1 MPRKTYTDEFR
12 RHLVALVLEG
22 RTPEQL
28 AREYEPAAKTI
39 RDWVRDA
46 KASELPEEDKD
57 KRLRELEAENARL
70 REERDILKKAAVNSN
85 RQRNTSMN
93 ASLGVL

>member
-1 MPRKTYTDEFR
+1 MPRKNYTEYIR
-12 RHLVALVLEG
+12 PHLVALVLEG